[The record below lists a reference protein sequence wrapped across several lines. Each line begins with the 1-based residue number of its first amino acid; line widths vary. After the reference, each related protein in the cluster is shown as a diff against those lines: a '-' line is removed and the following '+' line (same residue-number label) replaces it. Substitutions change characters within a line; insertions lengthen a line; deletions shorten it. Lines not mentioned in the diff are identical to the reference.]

1 MPLCCNCA
9 RYTSKDV
16 GGELAEVVEGIAT
29 VVGGRMIGGRVVGG
43 GGDILLKRRREGGQF
58 GQLTSLAF

>member
-43 GGDILLKRRREGGQF
+43 RMAEGRMVGGRGRLV
-58 GQLTSLAF
+58 